1 MRGTPRKE
9 ASGPRA
15 PKGRPPW
22 RRRQGGF
29 ALACAV
35 FVAVFSPSPSW
46 PQESTTPATDW
57 RPPAP
62 FRIRDLTLPNALVL
76 GLIPVPPETVGRGSW
91 AVELIYSHSNTF
103 QVSDG
108 VEEYLRRRDRREPL
122 SPADVVAILS
132 EFGDDVF
139 YIDGEFGLANFS
151 AHYGLTQDL
160 DVFVNIPYFIFTG
173 GFFDGVIE
181 GFHDALGVSQ
191 AGRDLV
197 ARNQFQILIPYEGG
211 NVALLDRPSSG
222 GFGDP
227 VVGARYAWP
236 VSRKGWRVGLEAAA
250 KIPVAQSGKFLS
262 SGSADYGVQLA
273 LGRTWRKNALVIN
286 ASYVIT
292 GDFDGAPGF
301 EPAILP
307 ALNLAYLHRLGARS
321 TLVLQSLTAGSIFSD
336 TTDSSLS
343 DLEFQTTIG
352 VKWKLR
358 NGYVGIAV
366 TENLFN
372 YDNTP
377 DIAAHVSFAFI
388 LE

>member
-1 MRGTPRKE
+1 MRGIPEKA
-9 ASGPRA
+9 ASGFRA
-15 PKGRPPW
+15 PEDRPLW
-22 RRRQGGF
+22 HRRQGVF
-29 ALACAV
+29 ALACVV
-35 FVAVFSPSPSW
+35 FIVVFWSSPSRS
-46 PQESTTPATDW
+46 QESAAPAVDW
-57 RPPAP
+57 RSPAP

-103 QVSDG
+103 QAGGG
-108 VEEYLRRRDRREPL
+108 VREFLRRRGRRDPL
-122 SPADVVAILS
+122 SRADVVAILS
-132 EFGDDVF
+132 EFGDDGF

-151 AHYGLTQDL
+151 VHFGLTQDL
-160 DVFVNIPYFIFTG
+160 DVFVNIPYFVFTG

-181 GFHDALGVSQ
+181 SFHDALGVSQ

-197 ARNQFQILIPYEGG
+197 ARDQFQILIPYQGG
-211 NVALLDRPSSG
+211 HVALLDRPSSG

-227 VVGARYAWP
+227 VVGLRYAWP
-236 VSRKGWRVGLEAAA
+236 VLSNGWRMGCEAAA
-250 KIPVAQSGKFLS
+250 KIPVARSEKLLS
-262 SGSADYGVQLA
+262 SGNADYGVQLA
-273 LGRTWRKNALVIN
+273 LGRTWRKNSLVIN

-292 GDFDGAPGF
+292 GNFDGAPGF
-301 EPAILP
+301 EPANLP
-307 ALNLAYLHRLGARS
+307 AFNLAYLRRLGARS
-321 TLVLQSLTAGSIFSD
+321 TVILQLLTAGSIFSD

-352 VKWKLR
+352 VKWRLR

-366 TENLFN
+366 TENVFN

>member
-1 MRGTPRKE
+1 M
-9 ASGPRA
+9 
-15 PKGRPPW
+15 GRCRTKRP
-22 RRRQGGF
+22 RQGAF
-29 ALACAV
+29 SVACV
-35 FVAVFSPSPSW
+35 CFVAVFSISTSW
-46 PQESTTPATDW
+46 SQESTAPSTDW

-108 VEEYLRRRDRREPL
+108 VEEYLRRRDRRDPL
-122 SPADVVAILS
+122 SPADVAAILS
-132 EFGDDVF
+132 EFGDDAF

-151 AHYGLTQDL
+151 AHYGLTKDL
-160 DVFVNIPYFIFTG
+160 DVFANVPYFVFTG

-181 GFHDALGVSQ
+181 GFHDVLGVSQ

-211 NVALLDRPSSG
+211 YVAFLDRPSSG

-227 VVGARYAWP
+227 VVGLRYAWP
-236 VSRKGWRVGLEAAA
+236 GSGNGWRVGLEAAV
-250 KIPVAQSGKFLS
+250 KIPVAQSGKLLS

-273 LGRTWRKNALVIN
+273 IGRTWRKNALVIN
-286 ASYVIT
+286 TSYVIT

-301 EPAILP
+301 EPTNLP
-307 ALNLAYLHRLGARS
+307 ALNLTYLRRLGARS
-321 TLVLQSLTAGSIFSD
+321 TLVLQFLTAGSIFSD

-343 DLEFQTTIG
+343 DLEFQTTLG
-352 VKWKLR
+352 LKMKLR
-358 NGYVGIAV
+358 NGSVGVAV

-388 LE
+388 LR